1 MDYCNGIDNGN
12 KRSIECIKLRL
23 LPLFFLR
30 KNRRRLCVNWSV
42 LERKYSLIFVFIH
55 LCYLYLCDTVQCIR
69 RFVFNFLIA
78 IVSSFGNFRSNF
90 RTKFAWST
98 FRCIRITKTFLLA
111 TFCVSYFCWFKA
123 MVISIG
129 LQANVYE
136 LLCVCETVWRWFLLW
151 KYGNLMVINNAR
163 QSLVILSTSTN
174 NKKCQ
179 NRLLHFAV
187 AKWLIMERRT
197 LHASTAAATA
207 PAPAPAP
214 VARMWADFCT
224 MFRNYILPLQL
235 LMILSSK

>member
-1 MDYCNGIDNGN
+1 MRQL
-12 KRSIECIKLRL
+12 KRSGTEIFTYFRL
-23 LPLFFLR
+23 HT
-30 KNRRRLCVNWSV
+30 S
-42 LERKYSLIFVFIH
+42 S
-55 LCYLYLCDTVQCIR
+55 YLYLCDTMQCTW

-136 LLCVCETVWRWFLLW
+136 LLCGCETVWRWFLLW

-163 QSLVILSTSTN
+163 QSLVILSTSAN

-187 AKWLIMERRT
+187 AKWLIMEHVLLLCNTNRT
-197 LHASTAAATA
+197 TSAHNNGWKCELIF
-207 PAPAPAP
+207 
-214 VARMWADFCT
+214 ARCFEITFCHY
-224 MFRNYILPLQL
+224 R
-235 LMILSSK
+235 

>member
-1 MDYCNGIDNGN
+1 MTSTMATKVRLNVSNYDCCRCFFFEKIGDDYASIEAFWNGN
-12 KRSIECIKLRL
+12 
-23 LPLFFLR
+23 
-30 KNRRRLCVNWSV
+30 
-42 LERKYSLIFVFIH
+42 IH
-55 LCYLYLCDTVQCIR
+55 LFSSSYIYYSDLCDTVQCIR

-90 RTKFAWST
+90 RTKFAWNT

-136 LLCVCETVWRWFLLW
+136 ILCGCETVWRWFLLW

-163 QSLVILSTSTN
+163 QSLVILSTSAN

-207 PAPAPAP
+207 LTP
-214 VARMWADFCT
+214 VARMWADFCA